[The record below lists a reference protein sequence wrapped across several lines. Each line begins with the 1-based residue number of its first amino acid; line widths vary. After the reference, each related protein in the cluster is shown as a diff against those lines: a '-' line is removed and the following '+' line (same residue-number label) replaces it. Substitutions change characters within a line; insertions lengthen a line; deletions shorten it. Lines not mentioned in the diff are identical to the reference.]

1 MTELVNATYFIERIG
16 FDKSWSRHLLS
27 SRLEPQGLSN
37 KFRMYKKE
45 EVDELIET
53 IKESMLPK
61 KKHEWDLDDIK
72 NHFGICYT
80 NAQRLAKCDGFPE
93 PIRRIKG
100 EKPSNLK
107 RVWLDSDI
115 KNVRLDDYPDRWV
128 RPGMVLCW
136 VKTKKQAK
144 LLDVEKQFLRGFL

>member
-1 MTELVNATYFIERIG
+1 MELVNATYFIERIG

-27 SRLEPQGLSN
+27 SRLENHGIN
-37 KFRMYKKE
+37 NRFRMYKKE
-45 EVDELIET
+45 EVDELIAS

-61 KKHEWDLDDIK
+61 KPNEWDLHDIK

-80 NAQRLAKCDGFPE
+80 NAQRLAKCEGFPV
-93 PIRRIKG
+93 PVRRIKG

-115 KNVRLDDYPDRWV
+115 KKISLDDYPDRWV
-128 RPGMVLCW
+128 REKTVNPRIK
-136 VKTKKQAK
+136 KTKYNN
-144 LLDVEKQFLRGFL
+144 VEMQFLRGFRL